1 MSSNITNDIAWLSRG
16 PPRPSPASVTYSEDL
31 EGAKGPLPDSDE
43 DDDGSSS
50 TTEKPSNLGDSSE
63 VSTTKLKIIVNM
75 NLHTSLKNM
84 TGRNLC
90 YL

>member
-1 MSSNITNDIAWLSRG
+1 MIAWFFRG

-50 TTEKPSNLGDSSE
+50 TTEKPSNLGDSTEVGSE
-63 VSTTKLKIIVNM
+63 PVKLK
-75 NLHTSLKNM
+75 LLE
-84 TGRNLC
+84 
-90 YL
+90 